1 MTIQPDK
8 LIRNSIWRRI
18 GYLLISLIALL
29 LLLTIYIYI
38 TEVPTEEKLKNPD
51 IKLASK
57 LYDSRG
63 NLIGL
68 YQTEY
73 RSIITYDEINPFVKR
88 CLIAVEDAR
97 FYEHN
102 GIDYKALGRV
112 LVKSLLMQ
120 DKESG
125 GGSTITQQ
133 LAKQLFPRPNTH
145 NSHWLKGSYFL
156 LKSKIKEW
164 IIALKLENIYTK
176 EEIMTMYL
184 NKFEF
189 INGAHG
195 IDAAAKTY
203 FDKPQDELNMAEA
216 ATLVGMLKNPSLYN
230 PVRFPTLVYKRKNEV
245 LTKVQEQ
252 EKINLD
258 VEIKTKPDFSAYNRH
273 EVYDT
278 IVPYFK
284 NSLVSFI
291 QEIIKTENLKK
302 SDGSYLDIYAD
313 GLEIESTIDL
323 DLQKLAEEATMEHMV
338 WIQKWFG
345 YDWAKKDPW
354 TYKAGDNE
362 KKMRLDALELRAKS
376 SARYKALKKQ
386 YLLPVLLK
394 YRINITEDELALL
407 IESESKPEVL
417 KNLSKNRRNEL
428 IKTKSKENF
437 NEIKLAY
444 NALQQAYK
452 TAFSTKVKLKV
463 FDHLHGTREVEMTPM
478 DSIRYHAMLLQTGL
492 IAIDPHNGYV
502 KCWNGGL
509 DFDYFKYDHV
519 TSRRS
524 IGSTAKPFLY
534 TVAMTEKGIKPC
546 DEFQDIPYSILPG
559 EANFKNKETWHPQ
572 NATKI
577 NTTLMYNLY
586 HGLLYSKN
594 SITVRLL
601 KEIGSVEPLRDLLDK
616 LGISKN
622 EKLPNGR
629 LAVPQL
635 PSIALGAVD
644 ISLLQLTAAYA
655 TFANNGTYTVPVLIK
670 RIKDKEGKVIYEAKQ
685 QVNKAIDPLYNAIM
699 LDMLVNNET
708 GEFSM
713 HLKTPNGGKTGT
725 TDDQCDGWYMGL
737 TPDLAVGIWTGGDD
751 KWIRFLRDD
760 VGQGYFTAK
769 PVFEKFI
776 RKLEKDTTGIHN
788 ANTKFIDPPSGF
800 KELTNCKKHKTEP
813 LPEFLRPKKPA
824 EDSLKVQQ
832 IQIDTLK

>member
-8 LIRNSIWRRI
+8 LNRYSILKII

-73 RSIITYDEINPFVKR
+73 RSIITYNEINPFVKR

-133 LAKQLFPRPNTH
+133 LAKQLYPRPNT
-145 NSHWLKGSYFL
+145 NNANWIKKSYSL

-164 IIALKLENIYTK
+164 IIAFKLEDLYSK
-176 EEIMTMYL
+176 EAILTMYL

-195 IDAAAKTY
+195 IDAASRTY
-203 FDKPQDELNMAEA
+203 FGKPQDELTLVEA

-230 PVRFPTLVYKRKNEV
+230 PVRFPALVIKRKNEV

-252 EKINLD
+252 EKTSLANA
-258 VEIKTKPDFSAYNRH
+258 IKTDPDFSSFNRF
-273 EVYDT
+273 ETYDT

-284 NSLVSFI
+284 NSLVGYIES
-291 QEIIKTENLKK
+291 IIKTENLKK
-302 SDGSYLDIYAD
+302 SDGSYLDIYSD
-313 GLEIESTIDL
+313 GLQIETTIDL
-323 DLQKLAEEATMEHMV
+323 HLQKLAEEATMEHMV

-345 YDWAKKDPW
+345 YDWEKKDPW
-354 TYKAGDNE
+354 TYNVGANE
-362 KKMRLDALELRAKS
+362 KKMRLASLETRAKS
-376 SARYKALKKQ
+376 SPRYKALKKQ
-386 YLLPVLLK
+386 YLLPILSKHKL
-394 YRINITEDELALL
+394 NITEDELALL
-407 IESESKPEVL
+407 VASVAHPELLNTLSSKRRSELL
-417 KNLSKNRRNEL
+417 KLKA
-428 IKTKSKENF
+428 KEKF
-437 NEIKLAY
+437 GEIKQAY
-444 NALQQAYK
+444 NTLQDAYN
-452 TAFSTKVKLKV
+452 TTFSTKVKLKI
-463 FDHLHGTREVEMTPM
+463 FDHEYGTREVEMTPM

-492 IAIDPHNGYV
+492 VAIDPHNGYV

-509 DFDYFKYDHV
+509 DYKYFKYDHV
-519 TSRRS
+519 TTRRS

-559 EANFKNKETWHPQ
+559 ETNFKNKEPWHPQ

-594 SITVRLL
+594 SITVKLL
-601 KEIGSVEPLRDLLDK
+601 KEIGSVEPMRDLLDK

-655 TFANNGTYTVPVLIK
+655 TFANGGTYTVPVLIK
-670 RIKDKEGKVIYEAKQ
+670 RIKDKEGKIIYEAKQ
-685 QVNKAIDPLYNAIM
+685 QVRKAIDPLYNAIM
-699 LDMLVNNET
+699 LDMLINNET

-737 TPDLAVGIWTGGDD
+737 TPNLAVGIWTGGDD

-776 RKLEKDTTGIHN
+776 RKLEKDTSGIFDVH
-788 ANTKFIDPPSGF
+788 ASFMDPPPGF

-824 EDSLKVQQ
+824 EDSLKV
-832 IQIDTLK
+832 IQVQNDTLQ